1 MAAIHGG
8 ETPRYRHDGSKDQ
21 WAIIAAMAASVKRNS
36 RPAKGTRAATLSAA
50 RSAARVGSMEG
61 LPPVPI
67 LVVSG
72 SRGVGKTTLILGL
85 ARELGASGLRVGGI
99 ASPSERGRDGRP
111 LAIDALDLGTGER
124 RRLASRGP
132 GGGADSADA
141 AALAEGKEGREGLP
155 LSFSTETFDWAERR
169 FREEARGD
177 FDLVALD
184 EIGWIE
190 VDEGRGFFP
199 LVGLVTAVAGPGR
212 RFILTVRESRARKL
226 LAFLGRDKACFLRID
241 DGNRDELPSLIGSW
255 CGERTQAPSAGPAG
269 SAG

>member
-1 MAAIHGG
+1 
-8 ETPRYRHDGSKDQ
+8 
-21 WAIIAAMAASVKRNS
+21 
-36 RPAKGTRAATLSAA
+36 
-50 RSAARVGSMEG
+50 MEG

-132 GGGADSADA
+132 GGGAGGVGSAGSAGGAGGVGGAGDTGSADA
-141 AALAEGKEGREGLP
+141 AAQAEGKEGREGLP

-241 DGNRDELPSLIGSW
+241 DGNRDELPSLIRSW
-255 CGERTQAPSAGPAG
+255 CGERTQAPRAGPAG